1 MKTTI
6 GLEIHTQLLTKSK
19 AFCGCSTEFGRQP
32 NSNTCPVCLGMP
44 GALPMVNKKL
54 VDNAIILGLSLGCKI
69 RQTVQ
74 FARKNYFYP
83 DLAKGYQISQSDKP
97 ICYEGSLT
105 LDDGSVVG
113 IERVHMEEDTAKSM
127 HDASYVPNDKSFI
140 DFNRAGV
147 PLLEIVSCPDM
158 HSGEEAYNY
167 LQKLKQILTYLKI
180 SDGNMSQGSLRC
192 DVNISISDT
201 DVLGTKVEIKN
212 LNSFKNVQ
220 KAIEIETQIQKQA
233 LAKGENIRQATK
245 TLNPITLE
253 LTTMRI
259 KEGSSDYRY
268 FDEPDIPLIKISKE
282 RIEFLKSHLV
292 ELPDAKR
299 KRFVQQYKITSQD
312 AVVLADTEQIASYYE
327 QACLF
332 GDAKTVSNLI
342 QSELLA
348 YLNKEEMNIQDC
360 PISAKMMGELGKL
373 VVSGEL
379 SSKMAKKVFAELIDN
394 PRSPQTVVQEL
405 GLVQISDESAIL
417 ELIAKVLEASPNQ
430 LAEYRSGK
438 EKLFGFFVGQLMKL
452 SKGQVNPNIANKL
465 LKEHL
470 KG

>member
-44 GALPMVNKKL
+44 GALPRVNKKL

-69 RQTVQ
+69 RQTIQ

-105 LDDGSVVG
+105 LDNGSVIG

-127 HDASYVPNDKSFI
+127 HDASYVPEERSFI

-167 LQKLKQILTYLKI
+167 LQKVKQILTYLKI

-201 DVLGTKVEIKN
+201 DVLGTRVEIKN

-220 KAIEIETQIQKQA
+220 KAIEIEINIQKQA
-233 LAKGENIRQATK
+233 LAKGEKIWQATK
-245 TLNPITLE
+245 TFNPITLE
-253 LTTMRI
+253 LSTMRI

-268 FDEPDIPLIKISKE
+268 FDEPDIPLIKVSAE
-282 RIEFLKSHLV
+282 HIEFLKSHLV
-292 ELPDAKR
+292 ELPDIKR
-299 KRFVQQYKITSQD
+299 KRFVQQYKITNQD
-312 AVVLADTEQIASYYE
+312 AIVLAGTEHIADYYE
-327 QACLF
+327 QACTF
-332 GDAKTVSNLI
+332 GDAKLVSNLI

-348 YLNKEEMNIQDC
+348 YLNKEEMSIQDC
-360 PISAKMMGELGKL
+360 PISAQMMGDLAKL
-373 VVSGEL
+373 VADGEL
-379 SSKMAKKVFAELIDN
+379 SSKMAKKVFAELIAN
-394 PRSPQTVVQEL
+394 PRSPQKVVEDL
-405 GLVQISDESAIL
+405 GLVQISDDKAIL
-417 ELIAKVLEASPNQ
+417 NLIAKVLQANPDQ

-438 EKLFGFFVGQLMKL
+438 EKLFGFFVGKLMKL
-452 SKGQVNPNIANKL
+452 SKGQINPSVANKL
-465 LKEHL
+465 LKEQL
-470 KG
+470 RG